1 MKDVKFYKNVKNNK
15 FELLI
20 PNKRVAYIEKDS
32 GLKNSPPY
40 LSIYVCS
47 KLLDKQIVF
56 DEFIIE

>member
-1 MKDVKFYKNVKNNK
+1 MFKNNE

-47 KLLDKQIVF
+47 KVLDKQIVF
-56 DEFIIE
+56 DEFIIK